1 MIQASLVEE
10 IKDARLYTIMVDEVT
25 SNNTELM
32 PLCVRFVDSELNI
45 REELLQICT
54 LPRITGH
61 HIATAIKQV
70 LLSLGI
76 AIEGCRGQGYDGSAN
91 MSSETVGVQALI
103 RQDAPKA
110 VYTHCSG
117 HCLNLVIAHSCSLP
131 IVRNTLDRI
140 KATVMFFTNSPN
152 RELLLR
158 EVATQGGHPMGLRQ
172 PLIDV
177 CRTRWAA
184 RHDAYSHFYT
194 SFTHIVK
201 ALEVIGL
208 RLHLEDYSE
217 DVTTGWDGKYR
228 TEASGLL
235 SGVVKFEFI
244 VTFLTVYQTLS
255 HLAGMTVKLQSTT
268 LDIVRAYQ
276 MVEDI
281 KAVYSSLRE
290 NIAVHFTKIYD
301 QAVRMAAAVDVEPAK
316 PRGHCAVRQT
326 HRSNAPAET
335 AEEYYLRNM
344 AIPLVDHVVT
354 ELDSQFSRLSV
365 VSSSL
370 LGLVPSVLLQED
382 IDIAGALEL
391 YRDDLPTPELFD
403 QELACWR
410 LKWQRKSD
418 CAEQIPATCAATIQE
433 CDPVLFPNMFM
444 LLKVACTLPVTS
456 CECDRS
462 ASTLRRLNT
471 FMRASMGEERLSSLA
486 LIHTHY
492 DKPIDLDKAVDLF
505 AKLHPRKMELIN
517 VLTA

>member
-1 MIQASLVEE
+1 
-10 IKDARLYTIMVDEVT
+10 
-25 SNNTELM
+25 
-32 PLCVRFVDSELNI
+32 
-45 REELLQICT
+45 
-54 LPRITGH
+54 
-61 HIATAIKQV
+61 
-70 LLSLGI
+70 
-76 AIEGCRGQGYDGSAN
+76 
-91 MSSETVGVQALI
+91 
-103 RQDAPKA
+103 
-110 VYTHCSG
+110 
-117 HCLNLVIAHSCSLP
+117 
-131 IVRNTLDRI
+131 
-140 KATVMFFTNSPN
+140 
-152 RELLLR
+152 
-158 EVATQGGHPMGLRQ
+158 MGLRQ

-255 HLAGMTVKLQSTT
+255 HLAGMTLKLQSTT

-290 NIAVHFTKIYD
+290 NIAVHFTKIYE

-418 CAEQIPATCAATIQE
+418 CAEQIPATCAATIKE
-433 CDPVLFPNMFM
+433 CDPVLFPNTFM
-444 LLKVACTLPVTS
+444 LLEVACTLPVTS
-456 CECDRS
+456 CECERS
-462 ASTLRRLNT
+462 GSTLRRLNT

-486 LIHTHY
+486 LIHIHY
-492 DKPIDLDKAVDLF
+492 DKPIDLDMAVAFF